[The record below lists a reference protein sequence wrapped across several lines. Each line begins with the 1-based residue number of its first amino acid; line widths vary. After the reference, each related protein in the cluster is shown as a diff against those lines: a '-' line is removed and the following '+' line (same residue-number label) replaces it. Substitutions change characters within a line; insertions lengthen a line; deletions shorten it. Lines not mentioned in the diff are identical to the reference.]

1 MVIFCYHSCMTLL
14 NVNQTLFVV
23 FLILGIAVVII
34 LLSLLAFLFIYRS
47 RHVKEL
53 TYLKLNKIAQENDYL
68 LLNNYRIHIDDNHVA
83 NIDHILITDKFIVII
98 NDFKISGVIS
108 GDYNDDELRNINKN
122 KQTQIVNPLNL
133 NINLAKRLALFN
145 DLSFDLIKGL
155 AVVNSDSVINITNNF
170 DQFKIVRLK
179 DLAKEIKR
187 IDSINV
193 KKLKEDNIVRFIN
206 YLNEN
211 NNK

>member
-34 LLSLLAFLFIYRS
+34 LLALLAFLFIYRS

-122 KQTQIVNPLNL
+122 KQNQIVNPLNL

-179 DLAKEIKR
+179 DLTKEIKR

>member
-14 NVNQTLFVV
+14 NINQTLFVI

-34 LLSLLAFLFIYRS
+34 LLALLAFLFIYRS

-122 KQTQIVNPLNL
+122 KQNQIVNPLNL

-179 DLAKEIKR
+179 DLTKEIKR

>member
-14 NVNQTLFVV
+14 NVNQTLFVI

-34 LLSLLAFLFIYRS
+34 LLALLVFLFIYRR

-179 DLAKEIKR
+179 ELPKEIKR

-206 YLNEN
+206 YLNEI

>member
-14 NVNQTLFVV
+14 NVNQTLFVI

-34 LLSLLAFLFIYRS
+34 LLALLAFLFIYRS

-122 KQTQIVNPLNL
+122 KQNQIINPLNL

-179 DLAKEIKR
+179 DLTKEIKR